1 MSPRDEVGIM
11 KVILTRAF
19 EKLGQPGDI
28 VDVKPGFARNYL
40 FPNKIALT
48 ATKGNLKIFEEGKK
62 RHKIQE
68 SKKVK
73 KAQKVAEQLSK
84 VSITATVAVGEE
96 DKVFGSVTAQNIA
109 DLLNVAVSLSC
120 AITSNGVN
128 SGVIVCT
135 IAKNDLNSD
144 VMFGCHHH

>member
-1 MSPRDEVGIM
+1 M

-73 KAQKVAEQLSK
+73 RAQKVAEQLGK

-109 DLLNVAVSLSC
+109 DLLKKKGFEIDKKNVLLDEPIKALGIYHIPIKLHHNIKTEIKVW
-120 AITSNGVN
+120 
-128 SGVIVCT
+128 VI
-135 IAKNDLNSD
+135 KE
-144 VMFGCHHH
+144 